1 MADGS
6 VRGGEDSE
14 ARRATGIIPPMDWT
28 KTPPALAATFDQA
41 APKDP
46 RVVRKVMF
54 GYPALF
60 LNGNM
65 FAFTFRD
72 KVVVRLSE
80 AGRGRAMMVG
90 AKEFGPMPERPM
102 KEYVALSAADA
113 AKPATVAKWIAQAR
127 TYAATLPEKKRT
139 VKKKATKKKDAGR

>member
-1 MADGS
+1 
-6 VRGGEDSE
+6 
-14 ARRATGIIPPMDWT
+14 MDWK
-28 KTPPALAATFDQA
+28 KTPPALAARFDRA

-46 RVVRKVMF
+46 RVVRKLMF

-72 KVVVRLSE
+72 QVVVRLSE
-80 AGRGRAMMVG
+80 PERRRAMRRG

-102 KEYVALSAADA
+102 KEYLALSAADV
-113 AKPATVAKWIAQAR
+113 AKPTAMAKWVAQAR
-127 TYAATLPEKKRT
+127 AYAATLPEKKST
-139 VKKKATKKKDAGR
+139 VKKKAVKKTATKERDAAARRS

>member
-1 MADGS
+1 
-6 VRGGEDSE
+6 
-14 ARRATGIIPPMDWT
+14 MDWK
-28 KTPPALAATFDQA
+28 KTPPALAARFAAA

-46 RVVRKVMF
+46 HVVRRVMF

-80 AGRGRAMMVG
+80 GGRIRAMKAG
-90 AKEFGPMPERPM
+90 AKKFGPMPDRPM

-113 AKPATVAKWIAQAR
+113 GKPAAVTKWIAQAR

-139 VKKKATKKKDAGR
+139 VKRATKKTDAS

>member
-1 MADGS
+1 
-6 VRGGEDSE
+6 
-14 ARRATGIIPPMDWT
+14 MDWK
-28 KTPPALAATFDQA
+28 KTPPELAATFDRA

-72 KVVVRLSE
+72 KVVVRLSGPE
-80 AGRGRAMMVG
+80 RARAIKGG
-90 AKEFGPMPERPM
+90 ASEFGPMPERPM

-113 AKPATVAKWIAQAR
+113 AQPAAVAKRIAQAR
-127 TYAATLPEKKRT
+127 TYAATLPEKKKA
-139 VKKKATKKKDAGR
+139 VKKAKAKKTNAGR